1 MRCPV
6 FHGDE
11 PEQMYLQGGISD
23 SQGRWP
29 LADLAKVWEN
39 RISPL
44 PYGIRA
50 LEHQYTYEEDEE
62 PLFAIL
68 IERLIGGMLSPSW
81 CALERAEK
89 A

>member
-44 PYGIRA
+44 PYGIRV
-50 LEHQYTYEEDEE
+50 LEHQYTLKKMKG
-62 PLFAIL
+62 PC
-68 IERLIGGMLSPSW
+68 SPY
-81 CALERAEK
+81 
-89 A
+89 